1 MRKPIGGR
9 LNRASLIGLVLVV
22 AAVAGLSVAAAAGAG
37 TGAAVSKGAI
47 TKTTVKPGAAVAA
60 AALPF
65 GSQVIFN
72 NFGPSLNA
80 YYCCSGWTVSESGS
94 ATGTLWENANEFTP
108 SVSGQITRIDIALSW
123 VSGTNNATV
132 ELVQDNGGFPTGQVM
147 GVWSVAGQA
156 PFGGCCA
163 VTTINTGRLI
173 PVGAGRHYWLLAI
186 PGPNVQNDTWDAW
199 NQTYNGVSTG
209 ANMSFEGG
217 VGWIDNTGGSSGAFD
232 IVGCG
237 KLCKVYP

>member
-1 MRKPIGGR
+1 M
-9 LNRASLIGLVLVV
+9 
-22 AAVAGLSVAAAAGAG
+22 
-37 TGAAVSKGAI
+37 
-47 TKTTVKPGAAVAA
+47 
-60 AALPF
+60 
-65 GSQVIFN
+65 
-72 NFGPSLNA
+72 
-80 YYCCSGWTVSESGS
+80 SESGS

-108 SVSGQITRIDIALSW
+108 SVGGQITRIDIALSW

-186 PGPNVQNDTWDAW
+186 SGPNVQNDTWDA
-199 NQTYNGVSTG
+199 
-209 ANMSFEGG
+209 
-217 VGWIDNTGGSSGAFD
+217 
-232 IVGCG
+232 
-237 KLCKVYP
+237 